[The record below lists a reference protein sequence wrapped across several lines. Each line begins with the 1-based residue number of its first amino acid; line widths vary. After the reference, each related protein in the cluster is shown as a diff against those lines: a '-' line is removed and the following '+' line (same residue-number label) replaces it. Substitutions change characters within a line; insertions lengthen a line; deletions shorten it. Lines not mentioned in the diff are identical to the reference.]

1 MFKYLLTNLKK
12 KFLFHKPKKKKKI
25 FNNRK
30 VRIGYIV
37 KSTWQ
42 KKYRDYFFK

>member
-1 MFKYLLTNLKK
+1 MFKYLKK
-12 KFLFHKPKKKKKI
+12 TFLFHKPKKKKI

-30 VRIGYIV
+30 VRVGYIV
-37 KSTWQ
+37 KFTWQ